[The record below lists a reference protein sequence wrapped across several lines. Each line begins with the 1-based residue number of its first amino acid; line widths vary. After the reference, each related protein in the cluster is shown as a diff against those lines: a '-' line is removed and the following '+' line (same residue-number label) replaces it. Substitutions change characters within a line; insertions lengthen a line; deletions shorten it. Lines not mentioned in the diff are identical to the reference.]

1 MRASLRKKPAKKG
14 KPRKATSV
22 DRMNRRKGTSDDD
35 TGYLWGKKGRAKAE
49 KQLSDS
55 KKKSGYLWKDHKPK

>member
-1 MRASLRKKPAKKG
+1 
-14 KPRKATSV
+14 
-22 DRMNRRKGTSDDD
+22 MNRRKGTSDDD